1 MYHDT
6 FRTFITF
13 HIQIPY
19 AVNQDYIKLVPI
31 LAKYAM
37 VPVQLQF
44 SFLAGGGYT
53 VQILDLSLLRWLTLV
68 LQSKHD
74 FLDFYVTAVMK
85 KIMLVPAV
93 HNYSLPLQ
101 GNIREDYTC

>member
-1 MYHDT
+1 MVPADHFQPFATCQHWIGLQVDSCIMI
-6 FRTFITF
+6 FLRTFITF

-19 AVNQDYIKLVPI
+19 VVNQDYIKLVPI

-37 VPVQLQF
+37 VPVQIQF

-74 FLDFYVTAVMK
+74 FLDF
-85 KIMLVPAV
+85 
-93 HNYSLPLQ
+93 
-101 GNIREDYTC
+101 